1 MTPTPARP
9 AVRKVFDGYSIE
21 FCKVNWNWCHSL
33 SIMQEEIEELLSFPS
48 RSGLY
53 SRNAGAYEV
62 VGYTKHRKFI
72 SVTFTLE
79 DDQLVVEDVI
89 LPSYETIR
97 DVILRQLTAGNEPI
111 DDR

>member
-1 MTPTPARP
+1 M
-9 AVRKVFDGYSIE
+9 FDVYSID
-21 FCKVNWNWCHSL
+21 FGKVNWNWCHSL
-33 SIMQEEIEELLSFPS
+33 SILQEEMEELLSLPPTS
-48 RSGLY
+48 WLY
-53 SRNAGAYEV
+53 IKDAGAYEV

-97 DVILRQLTAGNEPI
+97 DVIFRQFTAGNEPL